1 MIIAHSTPFF
11 YTESHFDTNV
21 ATSWSLELT
30 DMQTKN
36 SPGLMSPSELSR
48 QGVVSPSILERD
60 QVSQTKHFV
69 KEENILKTNQ
79 MPFMNISFAQKK

>member
-11 YTESHFDTNV
+11 YIESHFDTNV
-21 ATSWSLELT
+21 ATSWSLEAAKCFELT

-60 QVSQTKHFV
+60 QVSQTKHFE
-69 KEENILKTNQ
+69 KEGNIFENQPNAN
-79 MPFMNISFAQKK
+79 M